1 MVIVL
6 TILVLKL
13 SLSTGAGA
21 NSTPPID
28 GYMHRSDESLR
39 VCGRHGSLEARR
51 CVCDG
56 GFRLAGPT
64 DIFAFYAGKCSQFEC
79 KSDSQCRQFTAMP
92 EATCPV
98 EGWNCE
104 CPWRAATG
112 FFEGEDFSRA
122 RCMGFM
128 YLLSS
133 RVVSWSVFLMA
144 HMYKI
149 AFFAMLVLSPLGE
162 RKVLGRRKKKK
173 GRHGPEKKKGR
184 GRKAK
189 RLTDATRQDDGRTE

>member
-1 MVIVL
+1 
-6 TILVLKL
+6 
-13 SLSTGAGA
+13 
-21 NSTPPID
+21 
-28 GYMHRSDESLR
+28 
-39 VCGRHGSLEARR
+39 
-51 CVCDG
+51 
-56 GFRLAGPT
+56 
-64 DIFAFYAGKCSQFEC
+64 
-79 KSDSQCRQFTAMP
+79 MP

-173 GRHGPEKKKGR
+173 KDGTDRKKKKDG
-184 GRKAK
+184 
-189 RLTDATRQDDGRTE
+189 DGRQKD